1 MCCDFF
7 REDNWGPVD
16 AKNERG
22 FGRYLESENPVA
34 IFPSSAS
41 IRPPLNAPCLVL
53 SLSNQNFAHY
63 YKTHPSGKNVKF
75 ISFTSLDISTNYD
88 KERPGQIIIVNIM
101 VT

>member
-53 SLSNQNFAHY
+53 SLSNQNFARN
-63 YKTHPSGKNVKF
+63 YKSHPSGKNIKF
-75 ISFTSLDISTNYD
+75 RSFRILGYKFRSFGYFHQL
-88 KERPGQIIIVNIM
+88 
-101 VT
+101 